1 MRLDDAAGIL
11 ARADFFDI
19 CEDEELRM
27 LGFASDRQR
36 FGTDDVVYQAG
47 DRPLGALVLVEGT
60 VRARHERD
68 QASEPYELNEPGS
81 VISPT
86 ALIIDKPRP
95 VTFTA
100 VTECELLFVPRS
112 AFLKLARQNPEL
124 ARRAAERIQQD
135 LGRYMHA
142 LEPLRHKMKSG

>member
-1 MRLDDAAGIL
+1 MRMDDAAGVL
-11 ARADFFDI
+11 SRADFFDI
-19 CEDEELRM
+19 CDDEERRM
-27 LGFASDRQR
+27 LGFAGDRQR
-36 FGTDDVVYQAG
+36 FAADEVIYRAG
-47 DRPLGALVLVEGT
+47 DTPLGAFVLVQGT
-60 VRARHERD
+60 VQARQEGD
-68 QASEPYELNEPGS
+68 EAGEPYALSEPGS

-100 VTECELLFVPRS
+100 ITATELLFVPRS
-112 AFLKLARQNPEL
+112 AFLKLARQDPDL

-142 LEPLRHKMKSG
+142 LEPLRQRMKGI